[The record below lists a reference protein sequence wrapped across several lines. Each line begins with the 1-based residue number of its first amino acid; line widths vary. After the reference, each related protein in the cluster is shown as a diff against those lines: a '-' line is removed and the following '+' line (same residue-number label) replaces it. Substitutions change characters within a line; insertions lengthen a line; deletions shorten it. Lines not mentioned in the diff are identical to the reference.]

1 MPSPRPLPI
10 QLTRRQRQLLDHL
23 ARREHSSQQLLRRL
37 QIVRLAADGK
47 TNNEITRQ
55 LNLHR
60 ETVRLWRAR
69 WAGAAPCLEAAEAE
83 GATQTQ
89 LLQVVAA
96 IFADEPRPGAP
107 ATFTPEALAQI
118 MALACEDPQATSLPI
133 SHWTPQEL
141 ANEAVRRGIVARISP
156 RSVGRFLKG
165 GRSQAPSEPLLA
177 QRPPKGPSGVSSAGG
192 GGL

>member
-10 QLTRRQRQLLDHL
+10 QLTPQQRLLLDHL

-37 QIVRLAADGK
+37 QIVRLAAAGL

-60 ETVRLWRAR
+60 ETVRIWRAR
-69 WAGAAPCLEAAEAE
+69 WAEAAPCLEAAEAE
-83 GATQTQ
+83 GATEAQLQT
-89 LLQVVAA
+89 VVEGL
-96 IFADEPRPGAP
+96 FADDPRPGAP
-107 ATFTPEALAQI
+107 ATFSPEALAQI

-141 ANEAVRRGIVARISP
+141 AKEAVRRGIVERISP

-165 GRSQAPSEPLLA
+165 GRPQAASEPLLA
-177 QRPPKGPSGVSSAGG
+177 QRQSPGPGDVSSASGG
-192 GGL
+192 GV

>member
-10 QLTRRQRQLLDHL
+10 QLTQHQRQLLDHL

-37 QIVRLAADGK
+37 QIVRFAADGK

-55 LNLHR
+55 LDLHR
-60 ETVRLWRAR
+60 ETVRIWRKR
-69 WAGAAPCLEAAEAE
+69 WAAAAPCLEAAAAE

-89 LLQVVAA
+89 LLRVVEA

-107 ATFTPEALAQI
+107 ATFSPEALAQI
-118 MALACEDPQATSLPI
+118 LALACEVPQATSLPI

-141 ANEAVRRGIVARISP
+141 AKEAVRRGIVERISP
-156 RSVGRFLKG
+156 RSVGRLLKG
-165 GRSQAPSEPLLA
+165 G
-177 QRPPKGPSGVSSAGG
+177 PP
-192 GGL
+192 